1 MERVLASPAVEGLP
15 RAKAAEIERRREWL
29 RGQRVDGLALTLAV
43 AAVPISIA
51 TAESF
56 LAVAI
61 VARVVRLVRGQS
73 KLFLPRVFWYW
84 LAWAGL
90 ELVSM
95 TLSPD
100 PAAGWSE
107 LRRLFLIA
115 GLFSVMPALGRASD
129 RLTAWKGIFLAS
141 ALGSIFLI
149 GDFLARLAYY
159 KREIAAGGDV
169 SLYLRS
175 GGLLSH
181 WMVFGTVEILVF
193 AGLLSFWFLYPD
205 ERRRWWPVLGLNA
218 LAAILS
224 LTRMVWVCCFLMIG
238 ATLVWRRPKWLWALP
253 VLPLALYFLA
263 PAPIRSRVRESIRPD
278 YYSNAERIQMVRVGL
293 KMIAEKPL
301 TGVGPGRVGALYL
314 GYLSPDDPVPAYH
327 GHLHNNLI
335 QLAAQF
341 GLPAVAAALLFVIA
355 VFRELVR
362 ALKNAFDR
370 EGRFTCQTALLA
382 LSGFLI
388 AGLFDYSYGHSLSLI
403 LLGFA
408 VLPALSPSPDPRIDC
423 PAEDG

>member
-1 MERVLASPAVEGLP
+1 MERVIGGSDVQDLPPARGT
-15 RAKAAEIERRREWL
+15 EIGCWREYL
-29 RGQRVDGLALTLAV
+29 CSRHPGALALTLAV
-43 AAVPISIA
+43 GAVPISIA
-51 TAESF
+51 AAEFF

-61 VARVVRLVRGQS
+61 ITRLIRLARRQT
-73 KLFLPRVFWYW
+73 KFFLPQVFWYW

-95 TLSPD
+95 ALSAE
-100 PAAGWSE
+100 PAASWSE
-107 LRRLFLIA
+107 LRRVFLIG
-115 GLFSVMPALGRASD
+115 GLFFVMPALGRASD

-181 WMVFGTVEILVF
+181 WMIFGTVEILVF
-193 AGLLSFWFLYPD
+193 AGLLSFWLLYPN
-205 ERRRWWPVLGLNA
+205 ERRPWWPTLGLNV

-224 LTRMVWVCCFLMIG
+224 LTRMVWVCCFLLLG
-238 ATLVWRRPKWLWALP
+238 FALAWRKSKWTWALP

-263 PAPIRSRVRESIRPD
+263 PAAIRSRVKESLPVD
-278 YYSNAERIQMVRVGL
+278 YYSNAERVQMIRVGL
-293 KMIAEKPL
+293 KMIAERPL

-314 GYLSPDDPVPAYH
+314 GYLSPKDPVPAYH

-341 GLPAVAAALLFVIA
+341 GLPTVAAALLFVFA

-362 ALKNAFDR
+362 ALKNAPDR
-370 EGRFTCQTALLA
+370 EARFTCQTALLA
-382 LSGFLI
+382 LTGFLI
-388 AGLFDYSYGHSLSLI
+388 AGLFDYTYGHSLSLI

-408 VLPALSPSPDPRIDC
+408 VIPAISPCHESLREIPPNS
-423 PAEDG
+423 